1 MIILVSVLIGI
12 LVAIIT
18 FILINNFSYSKLPKL
33 DFKNKQAAA
42 LQGLKEK
49 KDAQTKEIN
58 DQVEAEKERLYEML
72 KRKQLQVAAQEQQ
85 LDQSFIEKK
94 NIYEKNYME
103 LEKSYENRQK
113 QLNEAEE
120 QNKKD
125 FIARY
130 SSEIK
135 TLEKEHNN
143 EISKKKA
150 EYEKERAEM
159 DNDFLAYSAE
169 INMKKEALTKEIANF
184 EQNQKAII
192 ERFKHDEEIRQK
204 ADFYRM
210 ILSENEIFDIKKIRS
225 IAEDLHNPIILYKLI
240 WENFYKNKFSELAG
254 RVAGDKKCGIYK
266 ITNIKNQKSYIG
278 QTRQSFKE
286 RWRTHVKR
294 GLKAEPTTNNKLYSS
309 MWKDGVENFTFEI
322 ICQCSPEE
330 LNEQE
335 KSYIAFYNALEWGY
349 NSTGGNTK

>member
-1 MIILVSVLIGI
+1 MAILVSVLIGI

-72 KRKQLQVAAQEQQ
+72 KRKQFQIAAQEQQ

-135 TLEKEHNN
+135 NLEKEHNN

-150 EYEKERAEM
+150 KYEKERAEM

-184 EQNQKAII
+184 EQKQKAII
-192 ERFKHDEEIRQK
+192 ERFKHDEETRQK
-204 ADFYRM
+204 ADFYH
-210 ILSENEIFDIKKIRS
+210 ITIDGAAQKDISQLKVLALNFSRPEVLYK
-225 IAEDLHNPIILYKLI
+225 ILYEVYYKALMEELFKRVLG
-240 WENFYKNKFSELAG
+240 ENK
-254 RVAGDKKCGIYK
+254 DKGGIYK
-266 ITNIKNQKSYIG
+266 ITNINNQKVYIG
-278 QTRQSFKE
+278 KTTKFID
-286 RWRTHVKR
+286 RWRTHAKR
-294 GLKAEPTTNNKLYSS
+294 GCGIERIKGQLYDALF
-309 MWKDGVENFTFEI
+309 KEGLENFTWEI
-322 ICQCSPEE
+322 VEVCDK
-330 LNEQE
+330 E
-335 KSYIAFYNALEWGY
+335 KQTEREKYWTSFYQSETWGY
-349 NSTGGNTK
+349 NMKNG